1 MSKRYAVYV
10 AVVNEEGEA
19 VITRSVGG
27 YNDLY
32 TLPEAN
38 RIITWRGRSDLV
50 DIEFAHALDRTPQ
63 PRSVKRG
70 LTFPQAWLIIGIV
83 VTLFLVWK

>member
-1 MSKRYAVYV
+1 MSKRYAAYV

-38 RIITWRGRSDLV
+38 RIINRWRELIQDAEWE
-50 DIEFAHALDRTPQ
+50 DPE
-63 PRSVKRG
+63 VK
-70 LTFPQAWLIIGIV
+70 L
-83 VTLFLVWK
+83 

>member
-1 MSKRYAVYV
+1 M
-10 AVVNEEGEA
+10 
-19 VITRSVGG
+19 
-27 YNDLY
+27 
-32 TLPEAN
+32 N
-38 RIITWRGRSDLV
+38 RQSAAWKGRADLV

-70 LTFPQAWLIIGIV
+70 LTFTQAWLIVGIV